1 MLKLKINTSKSKANW
16 EPFELDD
23 IYLSPNLTYL
33 SGSTDISNNVL
44 DGTEVLIRRS
54 DDDSYTHKVMASV
67 KESTRNGE
75 VHYKSKLKV
84 NTIYTSYI
92 DSSNIPVYVEKDY
105 VTYNDSI
112 YYKYEY
118 SGFSGFF
125 IDGVFYTE
133 QEDGYVYVDTTAYVN
148 GNDVRIG
155 NRDFKVYLIAKETEE
170 VGTLEETT
178 TWVIRYDE
186 DSANLESVN
195 GYGIEIEM
203 YDRPK
208 KVQNITLKKKG
219 NEPIELEDVTCGSYV
234 SFVQYEG
241 KSYQAVPNTETNQYG
256 VWVPSLFGD
265 ELEFQALDYD
275 RDVPGQATDD
285 VNIAL
290 QITSTTINDV
300 ECPVTSMISASDM
313 GSFLILMTKE
323 ENRYNEGD
331 LISVESTDKIDTQ
344 FVLDEVSGDSG
355 TTYCATIDGNR
366 YYAVAH
372 DYDVVTINDTE
383 YKLNYYGT
391 GITSAYTYI
400 NGEKTDFKIVS
411 DKAFLSKPTFL
422 EVTLVDG
429 SGKTRSLTD
438 YLNQSELASSS
449 ITEEYGDSAT
459 CVSAYT
465 VTTGYGLTY
474 GDEIYRVY
482 ETMIKVSDEPE
493 EYEKMYYTVIPHIEE
508 YMLRVND
515 IAGAN
520 MLICKPKTY
529 NSPYPS
535 EYAPDSLEICKAISS
550 AKEYFTFELFDNTFG
565 ERKVT
570 PLNYVLETIKPHIPG
585 EGANA
590 RPKEPTSSLDVN
602 GIGPNMEFYH
612 EVGYYKVP
620 IKLSNDDYVGVMK
633 DDSVNE
639 FVHDFA
645 YSNVNKIVD
654 MEKIPYRLYANGK
667 PTMTFRLE
675 PLGDLSEILSS
686 LLLRKTDGSVPDNI
700 KGSFFRLS
708 IYDSM
713 NSQTQRLFGTMCLM
727 LGPASIPYSKEIGGL
742 MYEVKP
748 MYVDLGLPSGTK
760 WAKCNIGAEVES
772 EMGEYYMYGKGAKNY
787 QATSGESIYE
797 GTENPLDSSADTATQ
812 LWGDLWHTPTKS
824 DFEELK
830 NRTTMGWTTIDG
842 VSGCTFTASNG
853 NYVFFPSSGFY
864 TNGEKSNVDFGFYLS
879 STPFGQNKNY
889 GVMLINGNASIEN
902 FNRDQGY
909 PVRPVTKNTN
919 KTHNKIANA
928 YLTARYNK
936 ISSNE
941 GFNLYAFKEYF
952 DGESEIDAYMRIDFN
967 NAKTGQVIPLT
978 YFDDEIPLSKL
989 AQSLYFPITMNYDED
1004 TEIFSYSPKNME
1016 GKTIWEIDENTG
1028 DITLKIYQPKL
1039 KDESGLEE

>member
-1 MLKLKINTSKSKANW
+1 MLKLKINRNKSKANW

-54 DDDSYTHKVMASV
+54 DDDSYSHKVTASV

-105 VTYNDSI
+105 VIYNDTV

-118 SGFSGFF
+118 RGFSGFF

-155 NRDFKVYLIAKETEE
+155 NRDFKVYLIAKETEG

-195 GYGIEIEM
+195 GHDIEIEM

-208 KVQNITLKKKG
+208 KVQNIILKKKE
-219 NEPIELEDVTCGSYV
+219 NEPIELEDVTCGVYV
-234 SFVQYEG
+234 SFVEYEG
-241 KSYQAVPNTETNQYG
+241 KSYQVVPNTETNQYG

-285 VNIAL
+285 INIAL

-313 GSFLILMTKE
+313 GSFLILMTEE

-331 LISVESTDKIDTQ
+331 LISVVSTDKIDTQ
-344 FVLDEVSGDSG
+344 FVLDEEEGNSG
-355 TTYCATIDGNR
+355 TAYCATIDGNR

-400 NGEKTDFKIVS
+400 NGEKTDFKVVG

-422 EVTLVDG
+422 KVTVDG
-429 SGKTRSLTD
+429 RGMTD
-438 YLNQSELASSS
+438 YLDQSYDGINSYFNS
-449 ITEEYGDSAT
+449 EYGSVPIWDSG
-459 CVSAYT
+459 YT

-474 GDEIYRVY
+474 DDEIYRVY
-482 ETMIKVSDEPE
+482 NDGN
-493 EYEKMYYTVIPHIEE
+493 KMYVVIPHIEE

-535 EYAPDSLEICKAISS
+535 EYASDSLEICKAISS
-550 AKEYFTFELFDNTFG
+550 AKEHFTFELFDQTFWD
-565 ERKVT
+565 RKVT

-585 EGANA
+585 EGVNA

-620 IKLSNDDYVGVMK
+620 IKLSNDDYVGAMK

-645 YSNVNKIVD
+645 DSNVNKIVD

-667 PTMTFRLE
+667 PTMVLRLE
-675 PLGDLSEILSS
+675 PLGLLLDILTN
-686 LLLRKTDGSVPDNI
+686 LLLRGKDGSVADNI

-713 NSQTQRLFGTMCLM
+713 NSQAQRLFGTMCLM
-727 LGPASIPYSKEIGGL
+727 LGPASLPKSQEKGGL
-742 MYEVKP
+742 MNET
-748 MYVDLGLPSGTK
+748 DDSGYTK
-760 WAKCNIGAEVES
+760 YLVAE
-772 EMGEYYMYGKGAKNY
+772 
-787 QATSGESIYE
+787 
-797 GTENPLDSSADTATQ
+797 
-812 LWGDLWHTPTKS
+812 
-824 DFEELK
+824 
-830 NRTTMGWTTIDG
+830 
-842 VSGCTFTASNG
+842 
-853 NYVFFPSSGFY
+853 
-864 TNGEKSNVDFGFYLS
+864 
-879 STPFGQNKNY
+879 
-889 GVMLINGNASIEN
+889 
-902 FNRDQGY
+902 
-909 PVRPVTKNTN
+909 
-919 KTHNKIANA
+919 
-928 YLTARYNK
+928 YNK

-941 GFNLYAFKEYF
+941 GFDLYAFKEYF

-1004 TEIFSYSPKNME
+1004 TEIFSYSPKNTE